1 MRRRRASA
9 IPVALPSRSRYQ
21 PDVAP
26 DYSHRFHAG
35 NVGDVW
41 KHCALVEVLRRTAAP
56 VGRGPIAYLDT
67 HAGDGRY
74 PLGATGEWTDGIG
87 RLWSVMH
94 ANESVAR
101 YTALCRRL
109 GAGDARPVRYPGSPL
124 LARAVLGD
132 GVELDLWEL
141 DPSACDQLRPHVSA
155 DPATRLTCGD
165 GLVALADAVRTAERR
180 AAAVVVLIDPPYTQ
194 KADWIAVPDALART
208 VAASDRATFV
218 LWYPVKSLTRPNA
231 MFVRLAG
238 AGVAATI
245 VEVVTT
251 PLDQQRRRL
260 NGSGI
265 LLVRPPAGTI
275 EALSA
280 AAAAVG
286 AACATRPDRWSTR
299 LQSWPK
305 AD

>member
-9 IPVALPSRSRYQ
+9 IPVPLPSRSRYQ
-21 PDVAP
+21 PDAAP

-41 KHCALVEVLRRTAAP
+41 KHCALIEVLRRTAATT
-56 VGRGPIAYLDT
+56 GRGPIAYLDT

-74 PLGATGEWTDGIG
+74 PLAATGEWTDGIG
-87 RLWSVMH
+87 RLWNMMH

-101 YTALCRRL
+101 YVALCRRL

-132 GVELDLWEL
+132 VAELELWER
-141 DPSACDQLRPHVSA
+141 DPSACEQLRPHVSV
-155 DPATRLTCGD
+155 DPRTRLTCDD
-165 GLVALADAVRTAERR
+165 GLVALADAARAAERR
-180 AAAVVVLIDPPYTQ
+180 TAAVVVLIDPPYTQ
-194 KADWIAVPDALART
+194 KADWIAVPDAL
-208 VAASDRATFV
+208 SRAVSATDHTCFM

-231 MFVRLAG
+231 MFARLA
-238 AGVAATI
+238 AAHVAATI

-251 PLDQQRRRL
+251 PLHQQRRRL
-260 NGSGI
+260 NGSGV
-265 LLVRPPAGTI
+265 LLVRPPSGTL
-275 EALSA
+275 EALAA

-286 AACATRPDRWSTR
+286 AACATIQNRWSTR
-299 LQSWPK
+299 LQSW
-305 AD
+305 AEGT